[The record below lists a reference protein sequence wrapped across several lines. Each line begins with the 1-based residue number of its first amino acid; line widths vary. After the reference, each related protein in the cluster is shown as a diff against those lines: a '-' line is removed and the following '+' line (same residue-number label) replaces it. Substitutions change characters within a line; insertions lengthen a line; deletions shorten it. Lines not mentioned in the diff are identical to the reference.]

1 MKKKKKENKYLEN
14 FGDKNKLSKYY
25 AAFLESY
32 DLVPSKGIVE
42 MDNDDNEIS
51 LPYFNSDCY
60 GIEITKKP
68 FTSPNKRIIGIDG
81 KIITNNKDIILKHGK
96 FNTNINKINTYITK
110 YTNNKELIDLLINL
124 NLELKKNFYISM
136 IGNIN
141 DENYKQKLRKL
152 YELKKEIETYT
163 GKNIDGQVCITNDY
177 YLSAINPRYS
187 LKLKKT
193 NSK

>member
-1 MKKKKKENKYLEN
+1 
-14 FGDKNKLSKYY
+14 
-25 AAFLESY
+25 
-32 DLVPSKGIVE
+32 

-124 NLELKKNFYISM
+124 NLELKKNFYIS
-136 IGNIN
+136 
-141 DENYKQKLRKL
+141 
-152 YELKKEIETYT
+152 T
-163 GKNIDGQVCITNDY
+163 
-177 YLSAINPRYS
+177 
-187 LKLKKT
+187 
-193 NSK
+193 

>member
-14 FGDKNKLSKYY
+14 FEDKNKLSKYY

-32 DLVPSKGIVE
+32 DLVPSRGIVE
-42 MDNDDNEIS
+42 IDNDDNEIS

-81 KIITNNKDIILKHGK
+81 EIITNNKDIIL
-96 FNTNINKINTYITK
+96 NKINTYITK

-124 NLELKKNFYISM
+124 NLELKKNFYIGM

-141 DENYKQKLRKL
+141 DENYKEKLRKL